1 MVGPLAG
8 RAALVT
14 GASRGIGRAIALS
27 LARAGAAVCVNYSH
41 DVAGAQTTVEAIRRL
56 GAGAQRTGDVPPA
69 FASQADVADPREAR
83 RLVEAAART
92 FGRLDV
98 LVHNAGVAL
107 EKLILDTTPA
117 EWDRLWAVHL
127 GGAVACVRAALPYL
141 RASGAGRIILIS
153 SIWGL
158 TGAAGEAAY
167 AAAKAALAGYARG
180 LARELAP
187 AGITVN
193 AVAPGAIETEMLAD
207 LTPADRE
214 DLVRRIPLG
223 RIGRPEDVAEAVLF
237 LASDGASYI
246 TGQVVSVNGGWAM

>member
-1 MVGPLAG
+1 MTWPLAG

-27 LARAGAAVCVNYSH
+27 LARAGAAVCVNYVQ
-41 DVAGAQTTVEAIRRL
+41 DVAGAQATVEAIRRL
-56 GAGAQRTGDVPPA
+56 CAGAPRAGEAPPA
-69 FASQADVADPREAR
+69 FACRADVADPREAR

-107 EKLILDTTPA
+107 EKLILDTTAA

-127 GGAVACVRAALPYL
+127 GGAMACAEAALPYL

-193 AVAPGAIETEMLAD
+193 AVAPGAIETDMLAD

-214 DLVRRIPLG
+214 DLLRRIPLG

-237 LASDGASYI
+237 LASDGASYV
-246 TGQVVSVNGGWAM
+246 TGQVLSVNGGWAM